1 MKKWGT
7 GTMAWTSRKN
17 RKRNRR
23 RLAQEQAEGGGE
35 RQAPKSSGGIGGPLC
50 LDGTRADL
58 RFLAHA
64 IKAGWLISHALRPRL
79 LRLAKQA
86 LDPAHARLALAAAW
100 VIVRAEERNLES
112 LRRILEGRQ

>member
-1 MKKWGT
+1 M
-7 GTMAWTSRKN
+7 
-17 RKRNRR
+17 
-23 RLAQEQAEGGGE
+23 
-35 RQAPKSSGGIGGPLC
+35 C